1 MKDWFNGDILNLLQ
15 EGEEKKKKRMRK
27 ALKTKG

>member
-15 EGEEKKKKRMRK
+15 EGEEKKKKMRK